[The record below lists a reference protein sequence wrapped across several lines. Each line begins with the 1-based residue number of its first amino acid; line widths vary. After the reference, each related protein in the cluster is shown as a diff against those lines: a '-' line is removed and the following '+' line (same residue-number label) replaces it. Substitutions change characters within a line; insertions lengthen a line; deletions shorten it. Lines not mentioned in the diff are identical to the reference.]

1 MTLWSYRLHPF
12 LLLRGICLI
21 SREVRIVQK
30 KIEKWFPSEYK
41 AFKKGR
47 GRRQETYYVRD
58 SEKSCVFA
66 NVQKVAVD
74 AMFSELRSR
83 KSISRLCLYE
93 NAENCVV
100 DFGDVAVDGALGRY
114 CITKKLTGE
123 FAEYLLTL
131 YLYHEG
137 TMFRLIASGEEKG
150 NSSLRRFGPE
160 RAYRK
165 ISAEAFGSETI
176 VAGVGLIDD
185 MPREG
190 CCYRLGE
197 DPFYDDLYPEHPL
210 TQLRLL
216 AKSLVYKAS
225 AKGAA

>member
-1 MTLWSYRLHPF
+1 M
-12 LLLRGICLI
+12 
-21 SREVRIVQK
+21 QK

-41 AFKKGR
+41 SFKKGR

-58 SEKSCVFA
+58 SEKSCVLA
-66 NVQKVAVD
+66 NVQKVTVD

-83 KSISRLCLYE
+83 KSVSQLCLYE

-114 CITKKLTGE
+114 CITKKLIGE

-137 TMFRLIASGEEKG
+137 EVLRLIAFGEEKG
-150 NSSLRRFGPE
+150 DSSLRRLDPE

-165 ISAEAFGSETI
+165 ASAEAFGSETI
-176 VAGVGLIDD
+176 VAEVGLIDD
-185 MPREG
+185 MPRKG
-190 CCYRLGE
+190 CCYSLGE

-216 AKSLVYKAS
+216 VKSVVCKVGKVDAKE
-225 AKGAA
+225 AA

>member
-1 MTLWSYRLHPF
+1 M
-12 LLLRGICLI
+12 
-21 SREVRIVQK
+21 QK

-41 AFKKGR
+41 SFKEGR

-58 SEKSCVFA
+58 SEQSCIFA

-83 KSISRLCLYE
+83 KSVSRLCLYE

-100 DFGDVAVDGALGRY
+100 DFGDVAVGGALGRY
-114 CITKKLTGE
+114 CIAKKLAGE

-137 TMFRLIASGEEKG
+137 VMFRLIASGEEKG
-150 NSSLRRFGPE
+150 DSSLRRLDPE
-160 RAYRK
+160 HAYRK
-165 ISAEAFGSETI
+165 VSAEAFGSETI
-176 VAGVGLIDD
+176 VAGVSLIDD

-190 CCYRLGE
+190 CCYCLGE

-216 AKSLVYKAS
+216 VKSVVRKVGAKE
-225 AKGAA
+225 AA